1 MMNAALPPPSR
12 AHNMS
17 PVSIDSGWS
26 GMNNYNN
33 SGGRSDSPYT
43 TVRNGDSVSPPDSSY
58 SNLTPYARKNG
69 FGPPPELRQ
78 RRPSE
83 SGSRESSRAASIAN
97 SRSSDGTI
105 SDVQSRKYRRMEQE
119 LHQHYTV
126 LRTYLRGGSQM
137 PPRPNKARD
146 KLLRLSPIQFHE
158 LSTDVFDELQRRQ
171 ASAPLPGRPPR
182 RDHVP
187 PFLQAR
193 PDFHEKRNQARQKLS
208 SLQTPRFRDLSTD
221 VFCELERRFPQ
232 FASLDGSRPQS
243 RAGPAGRPANGFM
256 APPRQHAAGQSTS
269 SQGGHPRKGSMGGM
283 SNYDGGPNGDYSRP
297 MPRQFQSN
305 TIMPNKSTMVE
316 DEDEMHGVD
325 SRYDRSSDAFGLE
338 SALTSP
344 RSDRDTSAT
353 SQSIGS
359 GTSKQGP
366 VQMSELQ
373 EEINQLKEQ
382 LNAKDSEMQ
391 QQSSAGRGE
400 LERRLADSEEHSRS
414 LQDQLDQ
421 IHAEHSNVERN
432 LRAELEAA
440 KEAEAAAKS
449 GEDYKRENESLQ
461 ARLKAQQEII
471 DDVRNQGQ
479 LYLDEMRAM
488 ADSGSGNF
496 EREDKLQADAQRLE
510 AELKEWKAKYVRAKT
525 QLRSVRASTFGL
537 SVPSLDMHKRARD
550 DVLYDKAGVVK
561 DVHIT
566 NFQISI
572 DELLRLARSGD
583 PSAVLGHMKTVV
595 LAVRNITTDIDQASL
610 AVRDEETVGKMSKLK
625 GKVSATAN
633 NVITA
638 SKNYAAAGGLS
649 PVSLLDAAASHLTAA
664 VVDLIRT
671 VKIKPSPAGDLEN
684 NDDESLTPLQS
695 NGYFNVA
702 DGMRRRSGIESVY
715 SALSEQDGGNA
726 GSGPGPSVHER
737 SASNHMDGGLKSGL
751 GIKPGFGV
759 RQTEADLEDL
769 QVCDSETGRAAKI
782 LTSSE

>member
-1 MMNAALPPPSR
+1 
-12 AHNMS
+12 
-17 PVSIDSGWS
+17 
-26 GMNNYNN
+26 
-33 SGGRSDSPYT
+33 
-43 TVRNGDSVSPPDSSY
+43 
-58 SNLTPYARKNG
+58 
-69 FGPPPELRQ
+69 
-78 RRPSE
+78 
-83 SGSRESSRAASIAN
+83 
-97 SRSSDGTI
+97 
-105 SDVQSRKYRRMEQE
+105 
-119 LHQHYTV
+119 
-126 LRTYLRGGSQM
+126 M